1 MPAASIDAAIATVS
15 WRCSARI
22 SPESRRRSRSAIKV
36 AGAVRQTTVMLAC
49 GSAARSA
56 VFAAWITFSATTPA
70 GQADEDGVTAVQTQV
85 LLRTNDPLYELSM
98 RIVLQRMEDRFWRQ
112 TLVNLARHLGVA
124 DPRVTTTAAC
134 LDRRRQWRNAG
145 NLWHNAGIR
154 SALYTLA
161 TPQRPQRPRRRRARD
176 V

>member
-1 MPAASIDAAIATVS
+1 VPGDIALLNLSVPGGVKLSTGILVLY
-15 WRCSARI
+15 ADE
-22 SPESRRRSRSAIKV
+22 ESFTFMTPQ
-36 AGAVRQTTVMLAC
+36 GHM
-49 GSAARSA
+49 
-56 VFAAWITFSATTPA
+56 FAAWITFSATTAA

-98 RIVLQRMEDRFWRQ
+98 PIVLQRMEDRFWRQ

-124 DPRVTTTAAC
+124 DPRVTTTAVC

-161 TPQRPQRPRRRRARD
+161 TPLRALRPRRRWARD